1 MTEKIRLS
9 HKVIKFTDL
18 DKKWDEVKAVLDYD
32 FAQKGKKSPKINKT
46 IFAYDSETTNY
57 TKDGKKLPYAFSE
70 MLTILNMKTNKN
82 VNILCRDIKD
92 YLVLEKRLAK
102 ELGCSVVCKKRYDKM
117 GKPVTDPATG
127 EVALDESE
135 NKYMNIYVHNLAF
148 DSSFLLPIQ
157 NVYKMF
163 ASDMH
168 KPYYYITENGGR
180 YVDTVV
186 LTQKR
191 LEELGK
197 ELTLY
202 DDRKHV
208 GDFDYDKIRTPKTA
222 FTIPEYGYV
231 TSDTTV
237 LAAYMSETIH
247 KRYGDDISKV
257 DLTMTGIVR
266 SFVQSVFKT
275 DSKVLKELD
284 EEGVLNKKLSDY
296 VQGKYK
302 PKSKN
307 DYKKLYYNTLGKSGF
322 YYKLSYKQ
330 YVMARLAYT
339 GGFTHANAN
348 LVGKILKNLISV
360 DFTSSYPTRILSE
373 AFAIGS
379 GREITREAL
388 KKDADKEKL
397 TVDDYFLK
405 VLDECNVFK
414 KQRDYVKKI
423 MNRKK
428 QKHDYNYMLKYLTDI
443 ATGKEDEIKNNFTL
457 KRLFMFK
464 VSFKSI
470 VSKIDFEHYLS
481 VSKLVDYDKDS
492 LLEDNG
498 RVVCVNEGST
508 YMTNI
513 DFDTFSRCYDIEGI
527 RFDDI
532 YCWNQRYLPKAI
544 LYSTL
549 NFYLKKTKLK
559 GIPERKE
566 DYMRGKMMLNS
577 VYGMCVQDPLKD
589 PIVYENGKW
598 AKVKIEK
605 LPTETKNSLISQY
618 NENRSR
624 YLYYIWGV
632 EISAYSRHELWEGIL
647 AMGDDYVYA
656 DTDSLKILNSEK
668 HLPWINAYN
677 DYIVEKIELCLEK
690 NEINPEL
697 ASPKDIK
704 GKKHPLGVWDPD
716 DGNYSYFKTL
726 GAKRYIDI
734 SRGSD
739 IFEITIA
746 GLSKKAGAEYM
757 LDKAK
762 ACYTEVKKDGVHIGW
777 KLELFDEKTVKKLF
791 DIFSDQMFVPAE
803 KTGKLAHFYARYDKP
818 FYVTDY
824 QGKTAKIPAGG
835 GCLLKPVDFTMSLAD
850 RYLQYLDML
859 ADGYILDP
867 DSIIKQ
873 PLR

>member
-18 DKKWDEVKAVLDYD
+18 DKKWNEVKAVLDYD

-70 MLTILNMKTNKN
+70 MLTILNMKTNQN
-82 VNILCRDIKD
+82 ANILCRNIKD
-92 YLVLEKRLAK
+92 YLVLEKRLGK
-102 ELGCSVVCKKRYDKM
+102 ELGCNVVYKKRYDKM
-117 GKPVTDPATG
+117 GKPIVDPATG
-127 EVALDESE
+127 EVVLDESE
-135 NKYMNIYVHNLAF
+135 NKYMNIYVHNSAF
-148 DSSFLLPIQ
+148 DSAFLLPTQ

-168 KPYYYITENGGR
+168 KPYYYVTENGVR

-197 ELTLY
+197 ELTIY
-202 DDRKHV
+202 DDRKHT

-237 LAAYMSETIH
+237 LASYMSETIQ
-247 KRYGDDISKV
+247 KNYDGDISKV

-266 SFVQSVFKT
+266 TFVQSVFRMDGKE
-275 DSKVLKELD
+275 LKELD

-302 PKSKN
+302 PKNKTE
-307 DYKKLYYNTLGKSGF
+307 YKKLYYSTIGRSGF
-322 YYKLSYKQ
+322 YNKLSYKQ
-330 YVMARLAYT
+330 YAMARLAYT

-379 GREITREAL
+379 GREITRKAL
-388 KKDADKEKL
+388 KKDADKEKI
-397 TVDDYFLK
+397 TVDEYFLK
-405 VLDECNVFK
+405 VLDKFNVFK
-414 KQRDYVKKI
+414 KQRKYVKKNV
-423 MNRKK
+423 NRKK
-428 QKHDYNYMLKYLTDI
+428 QKHDYNYMVNYLADL
-443 ATGKEDEIKNNFTL
+443 ASGEDEIKKDFTL

-464 VSFKSI
+464 VSFKRI

-498 RVVCVNEGST
+498 RVVCVSNGLT

-532 YCWNQRYLPKAI
+532 YCWEQHYLPKAI

-566 DYMRGKMMLNS
+566 DYMRGKMMLNA

-589 PIVYENGKW
+589 PIVYKDGKW
-598 AKVKIEK
+598 SKVKIET
-605 LPTETKNSLISQY
+605 LPTETKNSLIRQY

-632 EISAYSRHELWEGIL
+632 EISSYSRHELWEGIL
-647 AMGDDYVYA
+647 AIGDDYAYA

-677 DYIVEKIELCLEK
+677 DYIIEKIELCLEK
-690 NEINPEL
+690 NEISPEL

-716 DGNYSYFKTL
+716 DGNYTYFKTL

-777 KLELFDEKTVKKLF
+777 KLELFDEKTVEKLF
-791 DIFSDQMFVPAE
+791 DIFSDQMFVPAD

-859 ADGYILDP
+859 ADGYILDLGRV
-867 DSIIKQ
+867 INQ

>member
-1 MTEKIRLS
+1 MTEKIKLS

-18 DKKWDEVKAVLDYD
+18 DKKWNEVKAVLDYD
-32 FAQKGKKSPKINKT
+32 FAQKGKKSPKINAT

-82 VNILCRDIKD
+82 VNILCRNIED

-102 ELGCSVVCKKRYDKM
+102 ELGCNVVYKKRYDKM
-117 GKPVTDPATG
+117 GKPVIDPATG
-127 EVALDESE
+127 EVVLDESE
-135 NKYMNIYVHNLAF
+135 NKYMNIYVHNLSF
-148 DSSFLLPIQ
+148 DSSFILPTQ

-168 KPYYYITENGGR
+168 KPYYYVSENGGR
-180 YVDTVV
+180 YVDTLV

-202 DDRKHV
+202 DDRKHT

-247 KRYGDDISKV
+247 KNYDDDISKV

-266 SFVQSVFKT
+266 SFVQHVFRMDDKE
-275 DSKVLKELD
+275 LKELD
-284 EEGVLNKKLSDY
+284 EEGVLNQKLSDY

-302 PKSKN
+302 PKNKN
-307 DYKKLYYNTLGKSGF
+307 EYKKLYYSTIGKSGF

-379 GREITREAL
+379 GYEVTREAL
-388 KKDADKEKL
+388 KKDADKEKI
-397 TVDDYFLK
+397 TIDDYFLK
-405 VLDECNVFK
+405 ILDEVNVFK
-414 KQRDYVKKI
+414 KQRAYVKKI

-428 QKHDYNYMLKYLTDI
+428 QKHDYNYMLKCLADI
-443 ATGKEDEIKNNFTL
+443 ASEKEDRDYFTL

-481 VSKLVDYDKDS
+481 VSKLIDYDKDS

-498 RVVCVNEGST
+498 RVVCVNNGST

-598 AKVKIEK
+598 SKVKIEN
-605 LPTETKNSLISQY
+605 LPNETKNSLIRDY
-618 NENRSR
+618 NENRAR

-647 AMGDDYVYA
+647 AIGDDYAYA

-668 HLPWINAYN
+668 HLPWITAYN
-677 DYIVEKIELCLEK
+677 DFIVEKIELCLEK

-734 SRGSD
+734 SKGSD

-746 GLSKKAGAEYM
+746 GLSKKAGAKYM
-757 LDKAK
+757 LDKAR
-762 ACYTEVKKDGVHIGW
+762 ACYTEVKKDDVHIGW

-791 DIFSDQMFVPAE
+791 DIFSDQMSVPAD

-859 ADGYILDP
+859 ADGYILD
-867 DSIIKQ
+867 IGGVIKQ